1 MSMFDRQNLKKTPRV
16 AFQVSA
22 HALERFRERVEEEF
36 THRADDDLADLLN
49 ARLTAPISVGDVVDP
64 RAPDTV
70 TRLYSF
76 ECRTGTKLV
85 AVVRDRNVITVLDD
99 WMAQNNYPGWD
110 GPRPPLGTL
119 GSIAGDKLRGIVV
132 VPPDGVMMLA
142 PPAPQSDA
150 YLALADD
157 CRRLAATLKRMRDQ
171 KIELEQQLTA
181 ATDSIA
187 QHETEFAIK
196 RDLLLSLMSEGTP

>member
-1 MSMFDRQNLKKTPRV
+1 MSMFDRHNLKKTPRV

-36 THRADDDLADLLN
+36 THRSDDDLADLMN
-49 ARLTAPISVGDVVDP
+49 ARLSAPISVGDVTDP

-85 AVVRDRNVITVLDD
+85 AVVRDRIVITVLDD
-99 WMAQNNYPGWD
+99 WMAQTNYPGWD
-110 GPRPPLGTL
+110 GSPTPALGTL
-119 GSIAGDKLRGIVV
+119 GGIAGDKLRGIT
-132 VPPDGVMMLA
+132 PTIALALPA
-142 PPAPQSDA
+142 PPSDA
-150 YLALADD
+150 YLALADE
-157 CRRLAATLKRMRDQ
+157 CRGLAATIKRMRDQ
-171 KIELEQQLTA
+171 KLELEHQLTA

-187 QHETEFAIK
+187 QHEAEFATK
-196 RDLLLSLMSEGTP
+196 RERLLELMTDGTP